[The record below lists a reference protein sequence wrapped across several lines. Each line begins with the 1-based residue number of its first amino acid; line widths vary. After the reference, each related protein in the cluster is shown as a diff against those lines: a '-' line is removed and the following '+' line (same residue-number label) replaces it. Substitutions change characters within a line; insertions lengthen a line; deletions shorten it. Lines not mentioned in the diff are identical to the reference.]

1 MRNEEEEMEIPI
13 PSSLSPV
20 QKFKR
25 PGIIAELLPHEKKHQ
40 KWGRT
45 FTLPCSHLTNMKM
58 LSRPSTRSQA
68 GTISV
73 LLLQYPSQP
82 LVHSR
87 PSINTL
93 KKNND

>member
-1 MRNEEEEMEIPI
+1 MRNEEKEMEIPI

-45 FTLPCSHLTNMKM
+45 FTLSCFHVTNMKM
-58 LSRPSTRSQA
+58 LSYRSTRSQA

-73 LLLQYPSQP
+73 LLSTFS
-82 LVHSR
+82 LV
-87 PSINTL
+87 SITAL
-93 KKNND
+93 GAQ